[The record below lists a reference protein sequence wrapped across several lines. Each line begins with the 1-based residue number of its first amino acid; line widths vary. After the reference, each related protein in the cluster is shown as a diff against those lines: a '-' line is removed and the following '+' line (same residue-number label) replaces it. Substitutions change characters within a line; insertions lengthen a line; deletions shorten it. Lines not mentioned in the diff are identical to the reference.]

1 MNNLIKIIN
10 LNKKFKLT
18 NNENLLIFEN
28 LNLNINKNSITSII
42 GPSGCG
48 KSTLLNILGLLD
60 SSYSGDYIFNN
71 QNINKMGNSNLSRVR
86 NHNMGFIHQFF
97 YLIPELSV
105 LENIK
110 LPALINNSNDF
121 LITKNAIK
129 LLEVLEISEKKNM
142 KPNLL
147 SGGEQQR
154 VAIARSLINTPE
166 LILADEMTGN
176 LDENTANKIFNF
188 FLKYVE
194 QNKKTL
200 VYVTH
205 NKKFALFADEIYNFE
220 NKKLYLLDEQSFHSS

>member
-1 MNNLIKIIN
+1 MNNLIKINKI
-10 LNKKFKLT
+10 NKKFKLS
-18 NNENLLIFEN
+18 NNDNLLIFEN
-28 LNLNINKNSITSII
+28 LDLNIDKNSITSII

-60 SSYSGDYIFNN
+60 SSYNGDYIFNN
-71 QNINKMGNSNLSRVR
+71 QNIKKMRNSHLSKIR
-86 NHNMGFIHQFF
+86 NRNIGFIHQFF

-110 LPALINNSNDF
+110 LPALINNSNDP
-121 LITKNAIK
+121 LITRNAIK
-129 LLEVLEISEKKNM
+129 LLEILEIDEKQNM

-154 VAIARSLINTPE
+154 VAIARSLINKPE

-176 LDENTANKIFNF
+176 LDESTSDEIIEF
-188 FLKYVE
+188 FL
-194 QNKKTL
+194 NFIKKNNLSL

-205 NKKFALFADEIYNFE
+205 NSKYAEMADFQYELKNKTLLKK
-220 NKKLYLLDEQSFHSS
+220 

>member
-1 MNNLIKIIN
+1 MNNLIKIN
-10 LNKKFKLT
+10 KLNKKFKLS
-18 NNENLLIFEN
+18 NNDNLLIFKN
-28 LNLNINKNSITSII
+28 LNLNIDKNSITSII

-60 SSYSGDYIFNN
+60 SSYNGDYIFNN
-71 QNINKMGNSNLSRVR
+71 QNMQKMRNSHLSKIR
-86 NHNMGFIHQFF
+86 NRNIGFIHQFF

-176 LDENTANKIFNF
+176 LDESTSDEIILF
-188 FLKYVE
+188 FLNFV
-194 QNKKTL
+194 KKNNL
-200 VYVTH
+200 SLIYVTH
-205 NKKFALFADEIYNFE
+205 NPRYADMADFQYELKNKTLLKK
-220 NKKLYLLDEQSFHSS
+220 

>member
-176 LDENTANKIFNF
+176 LDESTSDEIILF
-188 FLKYVE
+188 FLNFV
-194 QNKKTL
+194 KKNNL
-200 VYVTH
+200 SLIYVTH
-205 NKKFALFADEIYNFE
+205 NPRYADMADFQYELKNKTLLKK
-220 NKKLYLLDEQSFHSS
+220 

>member
-1 MNNLIKIIN
+1 MNNLILIKN
-10 LNKKFKLT
+10 LNKKFKLS
-18 NNENLLIFEN
+18 NNDNLLIFEN
-28 LNLNINKNSITSII
+28 LNFNINKNSITSII

-60 SSYSGDYIFNN
+60 SNYSGDYIFNN
-71 QNINKMGNSNLSRVR
+71 QNINKMNNNYLSQIR
-86 NHNMGFIHQFF
+86 NRSIGFVHQFF

-110 LPALINNSNDF
+110 LPALIRNHNDS
-121 LITKNAIK
+121 LITRDAMK
-129 LLEVLEISEKKNM
+129 LLDILEINEKKNM

-176 LDENTANKIFNF
+176 LDESTADEIILF
-188 FLKYVE
+188 FL
-194 QNKKTL
+194 NFIKKNNL
-200 VYVTH
+200 ALIFVTH
-205 NKKFALFADEIYNFE
+205 NPKYANMADFQYELKNKMLLKK
-220 NKKLYLLDEQSFHSS
+220 

>member
-1 MNNLIKIIN
+1 MNNLIKIKN

-18 NNENLLIFEN
+18 NNENLLIFDN

-86 NHNMGFIHQFF
+86 NRNIGFIHQFF

-129 LLEVLEISEKKNM
+129 LLDVLEISEKKNM

-176 LDENTANKIFNF
+176 LDESTSDEIIEF
-188 FLKYVE
+188 FL
-194 QNKKTL
+194 NFIKKNNLSL

-205 NKKFALFADEIYNFE
+205 NSKYAEMADFQYELKNKTLLKK
-220 NKKLYLLDEQSFHSS
+220 